1 MSYEQLLE
9 SLEASAGE
17 KITEYQ
23 EKAKK
28 DAAEIRKEAEKKDEG
43 IKKRHLE
50 AVRKAV
56 ETEKTKSSAK
66 IREENRMQL
75 IRVKDTV
82 YQKSF
87 SEAQKILSSAREN
100 IHYEKNFSRMLKEA
114 VTEMEGEEKILHIDR
129 RDEVL
134 CKQLI
139 AELHLNCDLVTDL
152 TIAGGLNISTMDGQF
167 VVFNTIEARFE
178 KAKVLLK
185 PEIFAIL
192 YGGPGGI

>member
-152 TIAGGLNISTMDGQF
+152 TIAGGLNISTRDGQF

>member
-82 YQKSF
+82 YQKAF